1 MNVQE
6 VISLYRQRLNF
17 YGPLHQKMKLIQSIY
32 NGTMEVPLPDMED
45 SAMPSV
51 PNLLAAG
58 VDQMAGRITSVVPS
72 VNFASMKPGV
82 RASDRRAQTA
92 SRTVTGWWQED
103 RLSMKMKQRGRHQIA
118 YGMSPVVV
126 RWNNEDKRPAWQVR
140 HPLETYPST
149 DVIPG
154 HLSPNDCIFAYRRSV
169 GWLRSKGYGQAL
181 VALTGDYDLPNDAS
195 ILLIEYVDAEET
207 HLIAAGYKTPD
218 PYSMGSEIEMVGTQ
232 LRGVTLERYANM
244 TNGKSPVVIPMRITL
259 DTAGGQFDNMIGMYY
274 QQAKLMAL
282 ETIAVEKGIFPD
294 TYLVSRP
301 GEVGRFLDGPHDGRT
316 GMVNIIAG
324 GDIREVQSQ
333 PGYLTN
339 PTIDRLERNQ
349 RVTAGIPAEFG
360 GESSSGIR
368 TGRRGDAVLSAV
380 IDYPVAEAQETFGYS
395 LEEENE
401 VAIALSKSWAGN
413 VKRTIYVG
421 TGNAARPVSYVPNE
435 TFETSEHVVSYPA
448 SGADINSLII
458 GIGQRVG
465 LGIMSKETAATLDPY
480 IDNPEMEHDAIIA
493 EGLEQALMSGI
504 QQQAS
509 SGQMPPLTLAKVMR
523 LVRDDKMEL
532 AEALNKVT
540 EDALKEQEAKQQE
553 AAAMA
558 GGEEA
563 MSPDMAMAGQTVNAM
578 AGPQSPIPGTDA
590 MPGMSSLGDM
600 LGALRRPAMTVQ
612 PMRGVERGAV

>member
-1 MNVQE
+1 MNIEQ
-6 VISLYRQRLNF
+6 ILTLYKQRLNF

-32 NGTMEVPLPDMED
+32 NGTMEVPLPDMEENT
-45 SAMPSV
+45 MPSV

-58 VDQMAGRITSVVPS
+58 VDQMAGRITSVIPS
-72 VNFASMKPGV
+72 VNFASIKPGV
-82 RASDRRAQTA
+82 RSSDRRAMTA

-103 RLSMKMKQRGRHQIA
+103 RLPMKMKQRGRHQIA
-118 YGMSPVVV
+118 YGMSPVVI
-126 RWNNEDKRPAWQVR
+126 RWNAKDQRPTWQVR

-154 HLSPNDCIFAYRRSV
+154 HLSPNDCIFAFRRSV
-169 GWLRSKGYGQAL
+169 GWLRSKGYGDRIA
-181 VALTGDYDLPNDAS
+181 ALTGDYDMPNDAS

-207 HLIAAGYKTPD
+207 QLIAAGYKTPD
-218 PYSMGSEIEMVGTQ
+218 PYAMTELDMIGSQ
-232 LRGVTLERYANM
+232 LRGITLERYPNM
-244 TNGKSPVVIPMRITL
+244 SGGENPVVIPMRITL

-282 ETIAVEKGIFPD
+282 EVIAVEKGIFPD

-324 GDIREVQSQ
+324 GDIREIQAQ

-360 GESSSGIR
+360 GESSSNIR

-380 IDYPVAEAQETFGYS
+380 IDYPVAEAQETFAYA
-395 LEEENE
+395 LQEENE
-401 VAIALSKSWAGN
+401 VAIELAKRWAGN
-413 VKRTIYVG
+413 VKKTIYVG
-421 TGNAARPVSYVPNE
+421 TGNAARPVTYVPNE

-448 SGADINSLII
+448 SGADLNSLII

-480 IDNPEMEHDAIIA
+480 IDNPEQERDAIIA
-493 EGLEQALMSGI
+493 EGLEQALMAGL
-504 QQQAS
+504 QQQAA
-509 SGQMPPLTLAKVMR
+509 SGQIPPLVVAKVMK
-523 LVRDDKMEL
+523 LVKDDKMEL
-532 AEALNKVT
+532 ADALNKVT
-540 EDALKEQEAKQQE
+540 EDAMKEKEAEE
-553 AAAMA
+553 AAAQQ
-558 GGEEA
+558 
-563 MSPDMAMAGQTVNAM
+563 SPDALTADATMAAM
-578 AGPQSPIPGTDA
+578 AGPQAAQQASIQGPNPSQQNLSALLST
-590 MPGMSSLGDM
+590 
-600 LGALRRPAMTVQ
+600 LRR
-612 PMRGVERGAV
+612 GAA